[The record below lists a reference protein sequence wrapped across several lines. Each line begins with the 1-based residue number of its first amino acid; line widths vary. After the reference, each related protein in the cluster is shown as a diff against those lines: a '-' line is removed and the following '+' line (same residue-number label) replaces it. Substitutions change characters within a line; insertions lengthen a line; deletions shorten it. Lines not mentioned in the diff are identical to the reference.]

1 MVPVDEIDNF
11 FEVLFG
17 VGVVH
22 DYLQSVEPH
31 EGWLIECFNDF
42 HVLTMG

>member
-1 MVPVDEIDNF
+1 MVPVDEIDHLF
-11 FEVLFG
+11 DVLFG

-31 EGWLIECFNDF
+31 KG
-42 HVLTMG
+42 